1 MIKLLKY
8 EFLQSFMPFAIM
20 CGAFAMSFVLMIVF
34 HDKIFFLF
42 GVGVFGAII
51 ALFGLFIVWAIFVI
65 RSFWKNLFGTYGTLI
80 FSLPLS
86 IDSILLAK
94 ILNGFILTIVSGL
107 FYVFVA
113 IISLK
118 YAYDYDSIQRLLQ
131 DLALARLYSGDVFT
145 IVSIIAYQILSCMES
160 LTKVLFTMAV
170 LNSMHIQDYRFIIG
184 LLLYIA
190 LSFVP
195 LFIIFIFSFIIG
207 EFGALIAGYPIAIT
221 IFYFWARYLIV
232 RKLELL

>member
-8 EFLQSFMPFAIM
+8 EFLQSFMPFVIM

-34 HDKIFFLF
+34 HDKISFLF
-42 GVGVFGAII
+42 GIGVFGAII

-65 RSFWKNLFGTYGTLI
+65 RTFWKNLFGTYGTLI

-94 ILNGFILTIVSGL
+94 ILNGLILTIVSGL
-107 FYVFVA
+107 FYAFVA

-118 YAYDYDSIQRLLQ
+118 YAYDYNSIQRLLQ
-131 DLALARLYSGDVFT
+131 DLTHLARLGSEDNFA
-145 IVSIIAYQILSCMES
+145 IIIAYQILSCMES

-170 LNSMHIQDYRFIIG
+170 LNSMHIQNYRFIIG

-207 EFGALIAGYPIAIT
+207 EFGALIVGYLTAIA